1 MKSQDKKPRA
11 YKLITPATVAQ
22 HRALTVLHGNGTA
35 AVRENEPGRLGPKH
49 RAFRIKTKSN
59 QVAASEFIE
68 DQLQQI
74 GVDAVN
80 RLGMLVNSSD
90 ERIAGVNTRYVLD
103 QIRGKAVVR
112 SVNLTGKIN
121 IQSVLD

>member
-1 MKSQDKKPRA
+1 MKRNRNVPRS
-11 YKLITPATVAQ
+11 YQRITPATVAQ
-22 HRALTVLHGNGTA
+22 FRALELEHGNGSA
-35 AVRENEPGRLGPKH
+35 AVRKQTPHILNEGE
-49 RAFRIKTKSN
+49 RAFRIRKKS
-59 QVAASEFIE
+59 QSLASSEFIE

-80 RLGMLVNSSD
+80 RLGILVNSSD